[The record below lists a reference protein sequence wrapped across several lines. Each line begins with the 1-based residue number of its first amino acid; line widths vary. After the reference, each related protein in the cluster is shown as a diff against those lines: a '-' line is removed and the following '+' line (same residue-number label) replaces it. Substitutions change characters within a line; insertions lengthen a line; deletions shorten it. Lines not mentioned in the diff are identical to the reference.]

1 MAKIPKLVLKNLGKF
16 DLNKI
21 SNRALGK
28 RGALWVKRLVSG
40 AETLA
45 T

>member
-1 MAKIPKLVLKNLGKF
+1 MAKFLKVVLKNLGNS

-21 SNRALGK
+21 DNRAPGK

-40 AETLA
+40 TKTPA